1 MKDLIIV
8 IFGATGDLTSRKL
21 LPAIARL
28 YKNNELPKETMVVA
42 LGRKPISTN

>member
-21 LPAIARL
+21 LPAISRL
-28 YKNNELPKETMVVA
+28 YKNKELPKETIKRDKYHI
-42 LGRKPISTN
+42 LSH